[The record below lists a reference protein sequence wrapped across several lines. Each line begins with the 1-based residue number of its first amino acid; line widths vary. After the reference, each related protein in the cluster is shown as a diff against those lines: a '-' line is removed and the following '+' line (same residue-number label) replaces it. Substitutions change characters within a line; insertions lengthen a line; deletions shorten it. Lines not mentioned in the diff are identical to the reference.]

1 MVLHWAKIMR
11 SEVKTYCIIGDP
23 VKHSLSPSMQN
34 AAFNFLGLNC
44 SYLSFRVPR
53 GELKESIES
62 LRAVGF
68 AGFNV
73 TIPHKVDILNYLDEL
88 DPVAKL
94 AGAINTVNNIH
105 GRFKGY
111 NTDVAGFIEPLHTR
125 NVNFN
130 GIKILLL
137 GAGGSARAVIV
148 ALQNKQISKIIIATR
163 GHEKARELVKI
174 GSSMGLSCEAAS
186 IDSAQDLAISSDMIV
201 NTTPL
206 GMNDEQSIIDHE
218 HIAKG
223 TVVYDIV
230 YRPILTNLLENAKY
244 AGANIVYGYEMLLQQ
259 GAKSFE
265 IWTGMRAPLEAMR
278 KALFGL
284 FGEPG

>member
-1 MVLHWAKIMR
+1 
-11 SEVKTYCIIGDP
+11 
-23 VKHSLSPSMQN
+23 
-34 AAFNFLGLNC
+34 
-44 SYLSFRVPR
+44 
-53 GELKESIES
+53 
-62 LRAVGF
+62 
-68 AGFNV
+68 
-73 TIPHKVDILNYLDEL
+73 
-88 DPVAKL
+88 
-94 AGAINTVNNIH
+94 
-105 GRFKGY
+105 
-111 NTDVAGFIEPLHTR
+111 
-125 NVNFN
+125 
-130 GIKILLL
+130 
-137 GAGGSARAVIV
+137 V